1 VIAGGDHNYQRY
13 PVLQRDGRT
22 IQYLVAGGSGAPLTP
37 THRIPDVD
45 RLGPAVHEEG
55 FRCYPLR
62 GDSLARFSR
71 GRFAIGPDEATT
83 IMAERIGIT
92 PPRASSA
99 VVGAR
104 ERRAAA
110 RTLSRSRRGLMPV
123 LRDPDAA
130 PQFRSFLRLDA
141 SAAEIVI
148 SCWAATGCRAHEHDP
163 VLEDRTRATRR
174 PDGRWTWASETPGR
188 AVP

>member
-1 VIAGGDHNYQRY
+1 
-13 PVLQRDGRT
+13 
-22 IQYLVAGGSGAPLTP
+22 
-37 THRIPDVD
+37 
-45 RLGPAVHEEG
+45 VHEEG